1 MDNKLEDR
9 YFLLIKKQKI
19 LFTAYNTNKG
29 PFFTKEIFI
38 ENNSIKNIYYLLENF
53 LEKNILKI
61 EKNLNNFIEKIYI
74 IFESDSFFV
83 AETSIKHNFNY
94 NKINDTLVDIRNQ
107 FNKHSLGYETVH
119 MIINRFTINGDTYNE
134 LPEELD
140 NKNLVIEIN
149 FICLEDKII
158 SNFKKMFSKYQISIN
173 KILSYEY
180 LKNRNNY
187 NDKNIFKLAN
197 DNINRLN
204 ENEVFIGKKTLKNRG
219 FFERFFN
226 FFN

>member
-1 MDNKLEDR
+1 MDNKSEIQ

-19 LFTAYNTNKG
+19 LFTAFDINKG
-29 PFFTKEIFI
+29 PFFTKEIFV
-38 ENNSIKNIYYLLENF
+38 ENNSIKNTYYLLENF
-53 LEKNILKI
+53 LEKYILKI
-61 EKNLNNFIEKIYI
+61 EKNLKNFIEKIYI

-94 NKINDTLVDIRNQ
+94 NKISDTLIDIRNQ
-107 FNKHSLGYETVH
+107 FNKHSLEYETIH
-119 MIINRFTINGDTYNE
+119 MVINSYTFNGATYNI
-134 LPEELD
+134 LPEEFD

-149 FICLEDKII
+149 FICLEDKIV
-158 SNFKKMFSKYQISIN
+158 SNFRKILSKYQISIN

-180 LKNRNNY
+180 LKNLNDY
-187 NDKNIFKLAN
+187 NGKNIFKLAN

-204 ENEVFIGKKTLKNRG
+204 ENEVFIAKKSLKNQG
-219 FFERFFN
+219 FFEKFFN